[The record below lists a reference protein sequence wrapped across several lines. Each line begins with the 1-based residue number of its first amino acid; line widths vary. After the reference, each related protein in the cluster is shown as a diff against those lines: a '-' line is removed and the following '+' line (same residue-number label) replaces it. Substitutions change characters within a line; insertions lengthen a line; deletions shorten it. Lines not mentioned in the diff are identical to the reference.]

1 MDVRAWLEDHGL
13 GQYAEAFAS
22 NDVDAEVLRTLT
34 ADDLKELGVAS
45 LGHRKKLLAAI
56 TELAAAAND
65 RLSSSLELRTP
76 RHLAERI
83 LRSRAALEG
92 ERKQVTV
99 LFADVKGSLAL
110 IEDAD
115 PEDARRILDAALGVM
130 MDAVHRYEGT
140 VNRVLGDGIMALF
153 GAPIA
158 HEDHAVRACYAALA
172 IQRAMQVQAA
182 ALRGAHGVEVSVRV
196 GLNSGEVL
204 VRAIGNDLS
213 MDYDA
218 IGQTVHLASRM
229 EQLASPGT
237 IRLTAATA
245 NLAEGFVDLRA
256 LGPVP
261 VKGLSQPIEAFDL
274 LGVGAARTRLQASAI
289 RGLTPFVGRRQRTG
303 NARSGARAGRGAGRA
318 RWSPWSA
325 IRAWASR
332 GCSTNSRAARECAR
346 GWSWR
351 APRSRRAG
359 RAPGRRSSI
368 CSRTTS
374 PSRRATTRAAAPSR
388 CWARS

>member
-1 MDVRAWLEDHGL
+1 MDVGAWLEGLGL
-13 GQYAEAFAS
+13 GQYGEVFAS
-22 NDVDAEVLRTLT
+22 NDIDRDLLRGLS

-56 TELAAAAND
+56 AELD
-65 RLSSSLELRTP
+65 RASDQRPPSSRELRAP
-76 RHLAERI
+76 RHLAERV

-110 IEDAD
+110 IEHAD
-115 PEDARRILDAALGVM
+115 PEDARRLLDAALGAM
-130 MDAVHRYEGT
+130 MDGVHRYEGT
-140 VNRVLGDGIMALF
+140 VNRALGDGIMALF

-172 IQRAMQVQAA
+172 IQRAMQAQADQSRA
-182 ALRGAHGVEVSVRV
+182 THGVEVSVRI

-218 IGQTVHLASRM
+218 IGPTVHLASRM

-245 NLAEGFVDLRA
+245 RLA
-256 LGPVP
+256 
-261 VKGLSQPIEAFDL
+261 
-274 LGVGAARTRLQASAI
+274 QASSSF
-289 RGLTPFVGRRQRTG
+289 GPW
-303 NARSGARAGRGAGRA
+303 ARCRSK
-318 RWSPWSA
+318 
-325 IRAWASR
+325 ASR
-332 GCSTNSRAARECAR
+332 S
-346 GWSWR
+346 
-351 APRSRRAG
+351 RSRC
-359 RAPGRRSSI
+359 SI
-368 CSRTTS
+368 
-374 PSRRATTRAAAPSR
+374 
-388 CWARS
+388 